1 MRVCVCVHTTPRGHH
16 RPPWWDSYPLVM
28 MPQCGQKLKPDT
40 QTLIGA
46 QLQDGQLR
54 PLQVEDAGWRSREER
69 STGETKDG

>member
-1 MRVCVCVHTTPRGHH
+1 MCAHTTPYSHH
-16 RPPWWDSYPLVM
+16 RPPWWDPYPLVV

-40 QTLIGA
+40 QTLVGV

-69 STGETKDG
+69 RTGETKDG